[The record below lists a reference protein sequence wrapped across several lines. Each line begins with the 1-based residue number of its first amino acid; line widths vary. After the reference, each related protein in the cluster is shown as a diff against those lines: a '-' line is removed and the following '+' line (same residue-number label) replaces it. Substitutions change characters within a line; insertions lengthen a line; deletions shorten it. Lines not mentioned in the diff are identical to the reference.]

1 MSKQISD
8 EDWAIISSSSDV
20 DEESTASSLAET
32 SPDVGDPDTPDSKID
47 SMPDSLGA
55 EDSISTIRQTT
66 RGDKGPTEEGNSK
79 EMTQDSTPLASERT
93 KQKCGGCVVSRI
105 DRRMRD
111 WSSRGFQILF
121 AQKLESMRSQLSAKD
136 IQSVGLLQH
145 TVFSLYST
153 LEHNQEV
160 LLYYLTVFI
169 SGLIFFVG
177 QYISSVIAATPTPYI
192 ERKDTSVFNIW
203 AKTTE
208 KKRWLSQTWV
218 SNCKS
223 RSSPSRLPISHG
235 VLEKSPFFSQYFS
248 RTRQGAQRI
257 TQKYAYV
264 ADKMGPFWV
273 ACSEKW
279 QRSAQP
285 KLSVFV
291 SLFTEGILTDLR
303 HLKKVSNNAIDEAS
317 VVWNSSISNARYLMQ
332 CTSASATATQQKL
345 SVFLSDKIA
354 HFQLQ
359 NDSLASDVIKTSQET
374 TIVIKGFLQCVFNES
389 RQVAIKSRKG
399 VALLVER
406 GKDVSTIYFKS
417 EVHQAVRDAKDLFNS
432 LSRKTYRILW
442 AEGSKFA
449 GRAR

>member
-47 SMPDSLGA
+47 LMPDSLGA

-111 WSSRGFQILF
+111 WSSRGLQILF

-203 AKTTE
+203 PKPP
-208 KKRWLSQTWV
+208 KRNDVKSTWV

-223 RSSPSRLPISHG
+223 ALHRLTSHIHG
-235 VLEKSPFFSQYFS
+235 VLEKSPFFSQYFL

-273 ACSEKW
+273 ACLEKW

-285 KLSVFV
+285 KLLVFV

-317 VVWNSSISNARYLMQ
+317 VVWNSLISNARYLMQ
-332 CTSASATATQQKL
+332 CTSALATATQQKL

-359 NDSLASDVIKTSQET
+359 NDLLASDVIKTLQET

-406 GKDVSTIYFKS
+406 GKDVLTIYFKS